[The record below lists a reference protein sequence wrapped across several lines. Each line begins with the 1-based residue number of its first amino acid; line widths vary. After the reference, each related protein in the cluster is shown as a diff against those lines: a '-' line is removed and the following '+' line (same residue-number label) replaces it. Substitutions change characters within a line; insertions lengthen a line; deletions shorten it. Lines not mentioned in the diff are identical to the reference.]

1 MLCHSTR
8 SWRLPSLPVKL
19 SSVATEKPVTGC
31 PLVGRYRSSRSCP
44 RCPIIVTLFND
55 ILLTSGSAP
64 LPGLRPHVKR
74 LFITF
79 QIRGYR
85 SRLRAPSLSPLPCHA
100 ASLLTFRSTGTIPLH
115 RSATTSTSS
124 SKRRRPNST
133 SFSAFGATPRIAA
146 CSDNARPRSTRA
158 FRRASPR
165 CQRSL
170 ASELT
175 WPSPL
180 QKSQVI
186 SPVRHPRSPQAMR
199 YPVFAPPHEGQTIL
213 TMTYLL
219 LLFRPLPFL
228 RQGAL
233 VRENP
238 NLSFPLVLFTP
249 H

>member
-1 MLCHSTR
+1 M
-8 SWRLPSLPVKL
+8 
-19 SSVATEKPVTGC
+19 
-31 PLVGRYRSSRSCP
+31 
-44 RCPIIVTLFND
+44 
-55 ILLTSGSAP
+55 
-64 LPGLRPHVKR
+64 PHVKR

-79 QIRGYR
+79 QIAGYR
-85 SRLRAPSLSPLPCHA
+85 SRLRTALCVA
-100 ASLLTFRSTGTIPLH
+100 ASMPCRFASHFSPATGTIPSH
-115 RSATTSTSS
+115 RSAPTSTSS

-146 CSDNARPRSTRA
+146 CSDKVRPRSTRA
-158 FRRASPR
+158 FRSASPR

-199 YPVFAPPHEGQTIL
+199 YPVFAPPHEGQTTL

-219 LLFRPLPFL
+219 LLFRPLPLL

-233 VRENP
+233 VRKNRTF
-238 NLSFPLVLFTP
+238 LSPSSSSLHTERRGRKETRCGAKLRDQWARV
-249 H
+249 

>member
-1 MLCHSTR
+1 MTF
-8 SWRLPSLPVKL
+8 SLPPGAL
-19 SSVATEKPVTGC
+19 
-31 PLVGRYRSSRSCP
+31 R
-44 RCPIIVTLFND
+44 
-55 ILLTSGSAP
+55 
-64 LPGLRPHVKR
+64 LPGLRPHIKR

-85 SRLRAPSLSPLPCHA
+85 SRLRAALCVA
-100 ASLLTFRSTGTIPLH
+100 ASMPCRFASHLSSATGTILLH
-115 RSATTSTSS
+115 RSAPTSTSS
-124 SKRRRPNST
+124 SKPRRPNST

-146 CSDNARPRSTRA
+146 CSDNVRPRSTRA
-158 FRRASPR
+158 FRSASPR

-186 SPVRHPRSPQAMR
+186 SLVRYPRSPQDMR
-199 YPVFAPPHEGQTIL
+199 YPVFAPPHEGQTTL

-219 LLFRPLPFL
+219 LLFRPLPLL
-228 RQGAL
+228 RLGAL

-238 NLSFPLVLFTP
+238 NLSFPLVLFTS